1 MNAENGAAVLKPP
14 FSKSLPATASP
25 KLMLAISSHSP
36 RPRALIEAA
45 AKLAAQI
52 HATWFVVHVQEP
64 MVLHYRMPATEN
76 RVPEADLDYARKLG
90 ARVIVEGGD
99 VLKTL
104 VSFAR
109 KMSIDYFVTGRS
121 ERARISFAWKL
132 PLMERLQRNL
142 PNVVLVMA

>member
-1 MNAENGAAVLKPP
+1 
-14 FSKSLPATASP
+14 
-25 KLMLAISSHSP
+25 MLAISSSSP
-36 RPRALIEAA
+36 RARALIDAA

-52 HATWFVVHVQEP
+52 HATWFVVHVRQP

-76 RVPEADLDYARKLG
+76 PVPEADLDYARQLG
-90 ARVIVEGGD
+90 GRVIVENGYL
-99 VLKTL
+99 LKTL

-121 ERARISFAWKL
+121 ARPRFSLGLQL
-132 PLMERLQRNL
+132 PLTERIQRKL

>member
-1 MNAENGAAVLKPP
+1 
-14 FSKSLPATASP
+14 
-25 KLMLAISSHSP
+25 MLAISSSSP
-36 RPRALIEAA
+36 RARALIDAA

-52 HATWFVVHVQEP
+52 HATWFVVHVRQP

-76 RVPEADLDYARKLG
+76 PVPEADLDYARQLG
-90 ARVIVEGGD
+90 GRVIVENGD
-99 VLKTL
+99 LLKTL

-121 ERARISFAWKL
+121 ARPRFSLGLQL
-132 PLMERLQRNL
+132 PLTERIQRKL